1 MRYDKVIEAL
11 FLAEKYHRGQKRS
24 DGKNYYY
31 HILNV
36 HLLLVLV
43 GSSPETQIAGILH
56 DILEDTDCKEEY
68 IKEQFGEKVLSLIK
82 EVTKDPITKIFPIRS
97 KEAWLIKLCDIVDN
111 CTDMK
116 DWDEKRMRKYL
127 EKKREFLGL
136 R

>member
-1 MRYDKVIEAL
+1 MEYEKVIQAV
-11 FLAEKYHRGQKRS
+11 FLAEKYHKGQKRS
-24 DGKNYYY
+24 DGRDYSC

-43 GSSPETQIAGILH
+43 GASPTTQIAGILH

-82 EVTKDPITKIFPIRS
+82 EVTKDPITKKFTIKS
-97 KEAWLIKLCDIVDN
+97 KEAWLVKLCDIIDN
-111 CTDMK
+111 CTDMV

-127 EKKREFLGL
+127 KKKREFLGL
-136 R
+136 K